1 MTGGTEASK
10 LVYSVA
16 EVATQLGI
24 GRTLVYDL
32 IRCGEL
38 PSIKIGQRRLVA
50 RADLEGYVEALR
62 AGRVA

>member
-1 MTGGTEASK
+1 MSDNTGPK

-16 EVATQLGI
+16 EAATQLGI

-38 PSIKIGQRRLVA
+38 PSIKIGERRLVA
-50 RADLEGYVEALR
+50 RVDLEAYVEGLR
-62 AGRVA
+62 EGRVA